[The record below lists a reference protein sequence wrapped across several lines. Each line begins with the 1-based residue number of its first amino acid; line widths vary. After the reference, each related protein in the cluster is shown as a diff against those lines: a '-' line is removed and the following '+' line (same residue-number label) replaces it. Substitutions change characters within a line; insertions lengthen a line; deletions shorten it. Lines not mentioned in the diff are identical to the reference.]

1 MAKTVNNHADEKIV
15 LELKM
20 QISRNDIL
28 KADNEDLKRHNK
40 KLRKAF
46 VELLE
51 AYQGELDV
59 RNDTFHDR
67 ESVDYNWMDKA
78 GLLD

>member
-1 MAKTVNNHADEKIV
+1 MAKTVNNHCDEKIV
-15 LELKM
+15 LELKL

-28 KADNEDLKRHNK
+28 KADNNDLIRENQ

-46 VELLE
+46 IELLE
-51 AYQGELDV
+51 AYQGELD
-59 RNDTFHDR
+59 RRDNTFHDR
-67 ESVDYNWMDKA
+67 ESIDYDWMDKA

>member
-1 MAKTVNNHADEKIV
+1 MNNQSDEKLV
-15 LELKM
+15 QELRLA
-20 QISRNDIL
+20 ISRNDVL
-28 KADNEDLKRHNK
+28 KATNEDLTRDNK
-40 KLRKAF
+40 KLKKAF

-51 AYQGELDV
+51 EYQVELDR

-67 ESVDYNWMDKA
+67 ESVDYLWMDKA

>member
-1 MAKTVNNHADEKIV
+1 MGKIMNNQSDEKLV
-15 LELKM
+15 QELRLA
-20 QISRNDIL
+20 ISRNDVL
-28 KADNEDLKRHNK
+28 KATNEDLQRANK
-40 KLRKAF
+40 KLKKAF

-51 AYQGELDV
+51 EYQGELDR

-67 ESVDYNWMDKA
+67 ESVDYDWMDKA

>member
-1 MAKTVNNHADEKIV
+1 MGKIMNNQSDEKLV
-15 LELKM
+15 QELRLA
-20 QISRNDIL
+20 ISRNDVL
-28 KADNEDLKRHNK
+28 KAANEDLQRSNK
-40 KLRKAF
+40 KLKKAF

-51 AYQGELDV
+51 EYQGELDR

-67 ESVDYNWMDKA
+67 ESVDYDWMDKA